1 MVHLKENAKPL
12 TEAAPLDRKS
22 GGAEGSA
29 VRPSDFPNSK
39 LMIGPALNE
48 SRRSQQPLAGRF
60 YPGREPLKPST
71 LVSLFSATMEFTE
84 AIKIALQSLW
94 ANKLRSILTLMGV
107 MIGVAAVIMVI
118 TLVNGA
124 NKFVATKVYG
134 YGADVFTASKQ
145 PSVIFS
151 DAEFNK
157 YQKRKDL
164 KIDDYREVAAKCKD
178 CASTGAMASVTGK
191 VVYNSHSSTDTSIR
205 GWTWTMPPIYNM
217 NIDRGRGF
225 VPIDEEHNSKVAII
239 GPDIVDNQM
248 GSIDPIGKEIRVDG
262 SQYTVIGVGERKG
275 KTLGQSQ
282 DNWVAIP
289 LTTFLNAY
297 GSNRSL
303 TIYARANGV
312 GDPLEL
318 AVGEVR
324 TILRSHRH
332 DRARS
337 RRQLLD
343 RYQQHVRRHLAKHQL
358 EFFGCLCFA
367 CRYFAGGRRHRDHE
381 HHAGERYRTDAGN
394 WGAQGAGCAA
404 QRCAAAIPDRIGH
417 HVAGRRLD
425 RRHCRGGLCQSHHP
439 DHRLPFRY
447 RAMVG
452 RPGPVCGHGSWYFF
466 RSLSGAQGLPA

>member
-1 MVHLKENAKPL
+1 MN
-12 TEAAPLDRKS
+12 
-22 GGAEGSA
+22 
-29 VRPSDFPNSK
+29 
-39 LMIGPALNE
+39 
-48 SRRSQQPLAGRF
+48 
-60 YPGREPLKPST
+60 
-71 LVSLFSATMEFTE
+71 FTE
-84 AIKIALQSLW
+84 AVKIALQSLW

-191 VVYNSHSSTDTSIR
+191 VVYNSHSSTDTSVR

-248 GSIDPIGKEIRVDG
+248 GSIDPIGKEIRGDG

-282 DNWVAIP
+282 DDWVAMP
-289 LTTFLNAY
+289 LTTFLNSY

-303 TIYARANGV
+303 TIYARAHGV

-332 DRARS
+332 DLPGAEDSFSTDTNSTFVGIWQSISSSFSAVFVSLAAVSLVVGGIVIMNIMLVAVTERTREIGIRKALGAR
-337 RRQLLD
+337 RGDVLL
-343 RYQQHVRRHLAKHQL
+343 QFLIEAVTLAVI
-358 EFFGCLCFA
+358 
-367 CRYFAGGRRHRDHE
+367 GG
-381 HHAGERYRTDAGN
+381 ALG
-394 WGAQGAGCAA
+394 
-404 QRCAAAIPDRIGH
+404 
-417 HVAGRRLD
+417 V
-425 RRHCRGGLCQSHHP
+425 
-439 DHRLPFRY
+439 
-447 RAMVG
+447 
-452 RPGPVCGHGSWYFF
+452 
-466 RSLSGAQGLPA
+466 LSGASLATLVSPAIGMPSSIKLWAVAAGLLVAASVGVFFGVYPARKAAKLDPIVALRFET